1 MSLKDDGWIRIQ
13 QKTFTRWVNSFCVK
27 RGFEVQDI
35 TKDFGD
41 GRLLIRFMEALS
53 GDDLG
58 KYNTAPKLPI
68 QKIQNINVALKY
80 IQDRG
85 VRLIGISAEDIHS
98 GNLKLILGMIWTL
111 IMKFTIED
119 ISEGQATAKDALLMW
134 CRRKTKGYRDVK
146 IDNFHTNWQDGMAL
160 CALIHAH
167 RPNLIPFDSLQKEN
181 KLNNLNL
188 GFNVAFEHL
197 GVVKL
202 LDAEDIVD
210 APRPDEKAIMSYI
223 SQLYHVFAGDKK
235 NEQAA
240 RRITQLIDFASMI
253 ESMEEQYNVNT
264 SDLIDWM
271 KVKAEAF
278 KDRHHDNTLL
288 DVEEKIGEMKT
299 YKTGE
304 KIERQTQKNDLEA
317 LLNQINLKLK
327 SNNRQAFCPSEGLT
341 TEEVDGLWN
350 ILGSEEV
357 NRDEWL
363 RNELAKQMKLNLLQ
377 KKFDAQ
383 ADKLEVWINDKE
395 EFLALDDAVASL
407 REANS
412 KVKKCENFIAEYA
425 SSENRLKSVE
435 DLCAQI
441 SELGNTDSATAV
453 RDRTAHLAQA
463 WHGLED
469 SHKKKLDY
477 LRDLLLLEQEKEK
490 LRLLYA
496 EKAKEYVRWVKDAAN
511 TLSTRDFGTSLAAV
525 EDFLLKLESED
536 ASFKEENDKFK
547 ATLDGLW
554 DQLQAHSVTDNRYTF
569 LTNDDIANNH
579 QHLLEA
585 LQQRRAAWEE
595 ALKRQQEMEDKCK
608 EFAALASAFV
618 DHLAQRKN
626 DLTTIPEP
634 SPTELEL
641 MIKDQYNE
649 GKEEAEKLDAIKA
662 LDNEMSSMG
671 IITNP
676 HTAHTVPSL
685 QKLEKKFASEIRFYQ
700 KEIAEE
706 KYYKSQY
713 DKQAREYRNWIIKTQ
728 QTDLNRPFDNTLH
741 GARKSRDLF
750 NFFVSVSAEKDIDR
764 HNIQT
769 LYEKITSLL
778 SKNQRPPFLPP
789 INLSPSELDD
799 AKHSLHQA
807 QDAAS
812 AIIDAELD
820 RQQLC
825 ARLAQS
831 FFGTARNVT
840 SLLEEKVAYLN
851 IREEINTID
860 EARLQVSLLKVN
872 KDECEI
878 IKTKINGFAAIESE
892 LKQLNYHSAERVS
905 SQIQH
910 INTQWE
916 TLNDLF
922 ETKKARLDQALKH
935 EEKKEDTRL
944 LWADKA
950 RDYNRFVSRS
960 IKTISDSHFGTSL
973 EHVQEYKVV
982 LDHTTGFYLNKS
994 NEFRADLQGV
1004 LDSLHALGVTDNRH
1018 TSLDPPKIDQLETSL
1033 QDALTHR
1040 QQAYDKVLAL
1050 ELAKDEKRKVW
1061 AKAATAFIELIE
1073 DKKNIID
1080 SIELTADP
1088 DHKIQ
1093 IIKETYG
1100 EGKDTSTAL
1109 HLLETQ
1115 LQQLQNESIFGNK
1128 HSQYT
1133 VRDCRTRNSQWKD
1146 FVENYL
1152 AALNEDKALLARKL
1166 EQEEENKQR
1175 DEALNLTNEF
1185 ENYSRLVEA
1194 WLDELSEFHN
1204 EPLTVSSYAE
1214 VETISNAYHLV
1225 FAKHDDKQK
1234 DLQVLNQIAGLL
1246 ESKVGPAASINSKW
1260 NQVMEASK
1268 LKRDAYENEKKVQQE
1283 NAQLCSS
1290 FATLADSLVG
1300 FLDDAKA
1307 RSGSISGDLQ
1317 GTISALR
1324 QVVAEVG
1331 AKEKVLSE
1339 LQAIHHQLNER
1350 KVFANPHTRHTYRS
1364 LSSYHEQVSKTI
1376 NVQLGE
1382 AEKAQLAKDNTG
1394 LSPQQFDEF
1403 KESFNHFSRKTK
1415 GFLEQIEFF
1424 GALQSLGDDKEE
1436 QEACKLFIQLDQDK
1450 DGKLN
1455 FKEFTDYML
1464 SREQDKDTA
1473 EQVLESFRMLAGDKD
1488 FITENELKQGL
1499 DKKKAD
1505 YLLANMP
1512 RTPTGDLD
1520 YVTWVR
1526 SAYEI
1531 H

>member
-608 EFAALASAFV
+608 EAVVST
-618 DHLAQRKN
+618 QS
-626 DLTTIPEP
+626 T
-634 SPTELEL
+634 
-641 MIKDQYNE
+641 
-649 GKEEAEKLDAIKA
+649 G
-662 LDNEMSSMG
+662 
-671 IITNP
+671 
-676 HTAHTVPSL
+676 
-685 QKLEKKFASEIRFYQ
+685 
-700 KEIAEE
+700 
-706 KYYKSQY
+706 
-713 DKQAREYRNWIIKTQ
+713 AREYRNWIIKTQ